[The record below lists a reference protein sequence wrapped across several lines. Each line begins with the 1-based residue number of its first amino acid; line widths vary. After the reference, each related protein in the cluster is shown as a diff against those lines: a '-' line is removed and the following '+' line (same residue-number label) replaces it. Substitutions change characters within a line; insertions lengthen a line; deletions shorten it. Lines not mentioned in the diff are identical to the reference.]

1 MKCFFKRRFLSVSIR
16 HDISNP
22 YIISRK
28 MDTNFGLLLNI
39 DNKSEQV
46 SKNPKFRYLY
56 LIEVR
61 NHDIYIWN
69 KLYGSVE
76 KILFC

>member
-1 MKCFFKRRFLSVSIR
+1 
-16 HDISNP
+16 
-22 YIISRK
+22 